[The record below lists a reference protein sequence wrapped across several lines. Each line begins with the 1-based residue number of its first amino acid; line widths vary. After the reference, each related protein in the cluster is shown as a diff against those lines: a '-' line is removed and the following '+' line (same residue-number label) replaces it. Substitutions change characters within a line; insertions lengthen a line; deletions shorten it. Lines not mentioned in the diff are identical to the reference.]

1 MRQSSYSIGTS
12 QKDIRALAGEHYVNV
27 NIKAT
32 KSDLTGALVNGILE
46 AGNLITADGKV
57 ATTTGTVEGTP
68 ASTTAYGVLF
78 VDVDFNNSKG
88 TEILPVC
95 IHGFLKESAVKFSAD
110 TVVDGKKAEKAA
122 LNMIKFL

>member
-1 MRQSSYSIGTS
+1 MRQSSYSIGAT
-12 QKDIRALAGEHYVNV
+12 QKDIRALAGDHYVNI

-32 KSDLTGALVNGILE
+32 KTDLTSSLVNGILE
-46 AGNLITADGKV
+46 AGTLITADGKV
-57 ATTTGTVEGTP
+57 ATTTGGTP
-68 ASTTAYGVLF
+68 ATTNAYGVLF
-78 VDVDFNNSKG
+78 VDVDFNNSMG

-110 TVVDGKKAEKAA
+110 AVTNGKVAEKAA